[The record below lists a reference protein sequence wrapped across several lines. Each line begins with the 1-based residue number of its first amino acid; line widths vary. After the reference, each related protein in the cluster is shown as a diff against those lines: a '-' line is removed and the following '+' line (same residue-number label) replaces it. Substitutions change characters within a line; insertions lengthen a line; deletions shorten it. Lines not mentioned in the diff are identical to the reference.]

1 MPRDPRA
8 TCGMFGC
15 KPASGCLNNNGGRQV
30 QNARQ
35 RSTGCHGNDASKL
48 KPSPDD
54 SAVLV
59 CPPCHS
65 AHARRHERLKA
76 AALSVLKAA
85 ALSVLPPLLPLSPPS
100 LSPCSLAP
108 PSPLVIQQLASPCVV
123 ELASPRVIQLALPSQ
138 RLSVD
143 VPTTGDVWDA
153 LASGRPLYAKLLL
166 VRRHAAN
173 QRVLRVKRARAAR
186 PACLCGRAS
195 QLLCAPSHP
204 RTRAPAHSPIRAP
217 PTSAPALVRS
227 SSACLSAQAF
237 ARRAV

>member
-8 TCGMFGC
+8 TCGMFGS
-15 KPASGCLNNNGGRQV
+15 KPACGCLNNNGGRQV

-35 RSTGCHGNDASKL
+35 RSTACHGNDASKL

-76 AALSVLKAA
+76 AALSA
-85 ALSVLPPLLPLSPPS
+85 LPPLLPLSPPS

-153 LASGRPLYAKLLL
+153 LASGRPVYAKLLL

-195 QLLCAPSHP
+195 LHLSFSAHPRTLAPAHP
-204 RTRAPAHSPIRAP
+204 RTRPSVHHPPAHPR
-217 PTSAPALVRS
+217 
-227 SSACLSAQAF
+227 LSAQAF